1 MHYCLAVSTPLGLK
15 TLPQYKGERLVSKV
29 FSALLRVPNFLV
41 FAKASEAGNLTSV
54 AIDPVTP
61 LVHQSYFCT
70 FECVFK
76 TLSACS
82 GELLKS
88 MTQSWIWRILR
99 NWSNIWLTRW
109 SWRWWTSRR
118 RRSPT
123 RKTDGFHLLLLGG

>member
-61 LVHQSYFCT
+61 LGWSINHILGYLAEFYLYSTVIPLT
-70 FECVFK
+70 P
-76 TLSACS
+76 LD
-82 GELLKS
+82 LLEHPPFLKAY
-88 MTQSWIWRILR
+88 
-99 NWSNIWLTRW
+99 
-109 SWRWWTSRR
+109 
-118 RRSPT
+118 
-123 RKTDGFHLLLLGG
+123 HLDL